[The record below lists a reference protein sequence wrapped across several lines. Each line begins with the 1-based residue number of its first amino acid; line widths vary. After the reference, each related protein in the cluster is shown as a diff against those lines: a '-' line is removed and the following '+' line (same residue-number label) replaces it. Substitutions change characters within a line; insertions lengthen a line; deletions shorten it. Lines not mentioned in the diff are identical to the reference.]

1 MKAYVYKRNSGC
13 FLEDV
18 PTPDIKEDE
27 ILIKVK
33 TSGICGTDFHIKK
46 GEFKTKDNLILGH
59 EFAGVVEDMGDK
71 VEDYKKGDHVV
82 GDPMT
87 PCFHCEYCKSG
98 QVNYCVELPGI
109 GVNEDG
115 SFAEYI
121 KVPQSN
127 VHKLKE
133 DVPFEV
139 GAFAEPLSCCLR
151 GFDQLN
157 PTQGENMV
165 IIGDGPVGLMMVQ
178 LAKLSGISN
187 LVLVG
192 GVESR
197 KELAYN
203 LGVDKFFDGTED
215 GVANKITNYFDNGQ
229 IKNIIEAVGIKETL
243 NLSLKIKTYGSQILW
258 FGVPAPETKV
268 EISPHEIFEKEI
280 KLIGSLMNP
289 YTISRAINLLEN
301 GRIDVEPLITHRF
314 KLDEIEKAFD
324 IYENDQERIKIMI
337 EVE

>member
-1 MKAYVYKRNSGC
+1 MKAYVCHQNSEC
-13 FLEDV
+13 YLEDV
-18 PTPDIKEDE
+18 PVPDIKEDE
-27 ILIKVK
+27 VLIKVK

-46 GEFKTKDNLILGH
+46 GDFKTKENLILGH
-59 EFAGVVEDMGDK
+59 EFAGIVEDMGDE
-71 VEDYKKGDHVV
+71 VEGYKKGDHVI

-121 KVPQSN
+121 AVPQSN
-127 VHKLKE
+127 VHQLDE

-157 PTQGENMV
+157 PAQGENMV
-165 IIGDGPVGLMMVQ
+165 IIGDGPIGLMMVQ
-178 LAKLSGISN
+178 LAKLAGISD

-192 GVESR
+192 GEEDR
-197 KELAYN
+197 KELAHN
-203 LGVDKFFDGTED
+203 LGADKFLDGTKA
-215 GVANKITNYFDNGQ
+215 GVAEKINDYFDNGQ
-229 IKNIIEAVGIKETL
+229 IKNIIEAVGLKQTL
-243 NLSLKIKTYGSQILW
+243 NLSLKIKTYGSKILW
-258 FGVPAPETKV
+258 FGVPDPETKI
-268 EISPHEIFEKEI
+268 EISPQEVFEKEI

-289 YTISRAINLLEN
+289 YTISRAVNLLEN
-301 GRIDVEPLITHRF
+301 NKIDVDSLITHRF

-324 IYENDQERIKIMI
+324 VYENNNKRIKIMI
-337 EVE
+337 EGE